1 MELQNIE
8 KCEGKPRFL
17 GYVSTVYDLY
27 DLLESFWSL
36 LHLLI
41 VERQDIAIEYNDK
54 TDISVVTTR
63 GRQAIL
69 FVEWRDAPDLII
81 W

>member
-1 MELQNIE
+1 M
-8 KCEGKPRFL
+8 
-17 GYVSTVYDLY
+17 STVYDLY

-54 TDISVVTTR
+54 TDISVVPAR

-69 FVEWRDAPDLII
+69 FVEWCDAPELII